1 MADATLALANPY
13 SWLAAIALV
22 LLVAVALWR
31 WARLRRMNS
40 QLQTALN
47 NMPAGLCMWSPSGHL
62 VLCNERYVQMYNL
75 TPEVTRPGVSL
86 RELLLHR
93 IRMGNFSGDP
103 DQYIADLL
111 ATIAKGKT
119 ASGVREHDGRFIG
132 LANRPMP
139 DGGWVATHEDVT
151 ERRQAEL
158 ARTAMLAVEGRRSA
172 IEEAIAGFRTRV
184 ESVLKTVADSAG
196 AMQGTAGGLLKA
208 SEQTSQR
215 AESAVRSSNEAST
228 NVAVAATAAAEL
240 SASIGE
246 ISEQLVR
253 TTNVVRAAVEEAE
266 TTNAQIAGLAEAAQK
281 IGDVV
286 KLISSIAGQTNL
298 LALNATIEAAR
309 AGEAGRGFAVVASEV
324 KSLAVQTAKATE
336 EIAAQILAVQGSTT
350 GAVEAIRNIGSRMK
364 EINAYTSAVA
374 ASVEEQNSA
383 TGEISQNVEGAAAGT
398 HTVVAALDD
407 VAGAATAT
415 KSSAETVLSASRSVE
430 TAVANLRDEV
440 EAFLRQVA
448 A

>member
-1 MADATLALANPY
+1 MLALAIQY
-13 SWLAAIALV
+13 GWLWAAALGTA
-22 LLVAVALWR
+22 LLGGLLWHA
-31 WARLRRMNS
+31 WRLRRRNG

-47 NMPAGLCMWSPSGHL
+47 NMSAGLCMWSPSAHL
-62 VLCNERYVQMYNL
+62 ILCNERYVQMYNL
-75 TPEVTRPGVSL
+75 TSEVTRPGVSL

-103 DQYIADLL
+103 DQYIAELL
-111 ATIAKGKT
+111 SAIAKGKT
-119 ASGVREHDGRFIG
+119 MDSVREHEGRFIS
-132 LANRPMP
+132 LSNRPMP
-139 DGGWVATHEDVT
+139 GGSWVATHEDVT

-158 ARTAMLAVEGRRSA
+158 ARTAMLAIEGRRTV
-172 IEEAIAGFRTRV
+172 IEDAIAGFRARV
-184 ESVLKTVADSAG
+184 ETVLKTVADSAG
-196 AMQGTAGGLLKA
+196 AMQTTAGGLLKA

-215 AESAVRSSNEAST
+215 AQSAVRSSNEASS

-253 TTNVVRAAVEEAE
+253 TTGVVRSSVEEAD
-266 TTNAQIAGLAEAAQK
+266 TANAQIAGLADAAQK

-286 KLISSIAGQTNL
+286 KLISNIAGQTNL

-350 GAVEAIRNIGSRMK
+350 SAVEAIRNIGGRMK
-364 EINAYTSAVA
+364 EISAYTSAVA
-374 ASVEEQNSA
+374 ASVEQQNSA
-383 TGEISQNVEGAAAGT
+383 TGEISQNVDGAAHGT
-398 HTVVAALDD
+398 HTVVDALTD
-407 VAGAATAT
+407 VADAATAT
-415 KSSAETVLSASRSVE
+415 RSSAETVLSVSRSVE
-430 TAVANLRDEV
+430 TAVANLRAEV
-440 EAFLRQVA
+440 EAFLGKVA